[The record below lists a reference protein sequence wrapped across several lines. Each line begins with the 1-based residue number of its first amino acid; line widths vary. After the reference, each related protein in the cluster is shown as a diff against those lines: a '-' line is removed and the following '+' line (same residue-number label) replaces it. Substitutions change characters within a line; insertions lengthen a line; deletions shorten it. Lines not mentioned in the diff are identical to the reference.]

1 MAPPACAASS
11 RLRSAGLLAGLA
23 LTALALFAPAPAR
36 AGAFVFSGEA
46 NGVDVVTHP
55 TGYTGSGGTVSVT
68 VCIDPTSA
76 NAAEMEIPVR
86 NIVDTWNQRDP
97 ITGNL
102 LLGGSNDIPS
112 NGVDFESVALHEL
125 GHCIG
130 EAHPNL
136 ASESNLSDPQAN
148 ATKSTDGADNGFDT
162 NNGADDVY
170 GSSDDLRDDD
180 VNLHWFRKS
189 NNNPFSI
196 ANTVDS
202 STYSRDLADLPS
214 GDNFAA
220 NGDRSVSSLLGV
232 PNTEAVMQQGT
243 FVDEDQRRLSHD
255 DAATLLY
262 AMSGIDEIAGTSD
275 DYALSLSYGGLATN
289 CDVILDFDNAQTGFA
304 VCQVGGAFISGSDHV
319 RITSAEIFFNTGFSW
334 HFNDVLTA
342 DHAVVFE
349 AVVSG
354 GVSSSSTVTTSSS
367 LTGVAGHL
375 YLAAV
380 SYRPDTTVTGVSGL
394 GLGWNLVDEHCS
406 GEGQTGVSVWQAL
419 GTPTGDGTVTATL
432 ASSVNNAV
440 IAVTRYSDVRGSAA
454 VTSVVQGN
462 TNGIDGTCSG
472 GSNTS
477 SYSFIVTTTGTNSRV
492 YGTVG
497 KRNRFHTPGA
507 GYVERAEVQSG
518 NGNSAAGVAVEDAPV
533 AAPSSV
539 TVNGSF
545 NAGADWAFV
554 GLEIL
559 AAECL
564 GVEDCDDLLFCNGA
578 EACVA
583 GACQAGIP
591 VDCDDLLGCT
601 VDSCNETTDQ
611 CDHVP
616 DPSSCDDGNACTAE
630 SCDEFLGCL
639 SEPIPGC
646 AGGVLQVPVQGRG
659 LLVLLIAA
667 VGAIL
672 ARRRAAPGPS

>member
-130 EAHPNL
+130 EAHANL

-349 AVVSG
+349 AV
-354 GVSSSSTVTTSSS
+354 
-367 LTGVAGHL
+367 
-375 YLAAV
+375 
-380 SYRPDTTVTGVSGL
+380 
-394 GLGWNLVDEHCS
+394 
-406 GEGQTGVSVWQAL
+406 
-419 GTPTGDGTVTATL
+419 
-432 ASSVNNAV
+432 
-440 IAVTRYSDVRGSAA
+440 
-454 VTSVVQGN
+454 
-462 TNGIDGTCSG
+462 
-472 GSNTS
+472 
-477 SYSFIVTTTGTNSRV
+477 
-492 YGTVG
+492 
-497 KRNRFHTPGA
+497 
-507 GYVERAEVQSG
+507 
-518 NGNSAAGVAVEDAPV
+518 
-533 AAPSSV
+533 
-539 TVNGSF
+539 
-545 NAGADWAFV
+545 
-554 GLEIL
+554 
-559 AAECL
+559 
-564 GVEDCDDLLFCNGA
+564 
-578 EACVA
+578 
-583 GACQAGIP
+583 
-591 VDCDDLLGCT
+591 
-601 VDSCNETTDQ
+601 
-611 CDHVP
+611 
-616 DPSSCDDGNACTAE
+616 
-630 SCDEFLGCL
+630 
-639 SEPIPGC
+639 
-646 AGGVLQVPVQGRG
+646 
-659 LLVLLIAA
+659 
-667 VGAIL
+667 
-672 ARRRAAPGPS
+672 

>member
-354 GVSSSSTVTTSSS
+354 GVSGSSTVTTSSS

-394 GLGWNLVDEHCS
+394 GLGWNLVQEQCS

-601 VDSCNETTDQ
+601 IDSCNETTDQ